1 MAPSTDR
8 AAGLRIAIFVH
19 GRFHAFD
26 LAAALERA
34 GVKVTV
40 FTNYPRQVAR
50 RFGLDSRAV
59 RSFWAHGVAHRAA
72 ARAGRFISGD
82 WLESWTHRI
91 FGRWAARQLKHRDFD
106 VVHLWSGVAEESLL
120 FLARTKPRQLTVVV
134 RGSVHIRK
142 QRELLLEEE
151 RRAGVPMEVPSLW
164 RVAREEREYRLAS
177 AICTISSFAY
187 DSFRA
192 AGVPE
197 ERLILATLGVDVR
210 AFQPSLGGT
219 EARMERI
226 RSGRPLRVLTVGTLS
241 FRKGALDYQQVVES
255 VPELFRFRFV
265 GTVAEECR
273 ELARGLRQN
282 VEFIGRKPQAELPA
296 EYHAA
301 DLFLFPTI
309 EDGFAQV
316 LAQAHAAGLPIIAT
330 RNSCAA
336 DLIEHGKTG
345 WITAARDAGAMSDYL
360 LWCHQNR
367 EPIVEICRTIARQPH
382 IRSWD
387 NMAQDYMAAVTAR
400 LAGGMGQPGGR
411 QFLGSSFPG

>member
-1 MAPSTDR
+1 MAPLRDR
-8 AAGLRIAIFVH
+8 AAALRIAIFVH

-26 LAAALERA
+26 LASALERA

-40 FTNYPRQVAR
+40 FTNYPRRVVR
-50 RFGLDSRAV
+50 RFGLDPRLV
-59 RSFWAHGVAHRAA
+59 RSFWVHGVAQRAVS
-72 ARAGRFISGD
+72 RAGQFLSGD

-91 FGRWAARQLKHRDFD
+91 FGGWAARQLKNRDFD
-106 VVHLWSGVAEESLL
+106 VVHLWSGVAEESLVL
-120 FLARTKPRQLTVVV
+120 LARTKPRQFTVVV
-134 RGSVHIRK
+134 RGSAHIRK
-142 QRELLLEEE
+142 QRELLLEEQH
-151 RRAGVPMEVPSLW
+151 RAGVPMEVPSLW
-164 RVAREEREYRLAS
+164 RVAREEREYQMAS

-197 ERLILATLGVDVR
+197 ERLILAPLGVDVR
-210 AFQPSLGGT
+210 AFQSSPAET
-219 EARMERI
+219 EARIERI

-241 FRKGALDYQQVVES
+241 FRKGALDYQQVMES
-255 VPELFRFRFV
+255 APDLFRFRFV

-345 WITAARDAGAMSDYL
+345 WITAARDAAAMSGYL
-360 LWCHQNR
+360 LGCHQNR
-367 EPIVEICRTIARQPH
+367 ELIVEICRTIARQPQ

-387 NMAQDYMAAVTAR
+387 DMAQDYVAAVTAR
-400 LAGGMGQPGGR
+400 LAGGMGQSGGR
-411 QFLGSSFPG
+411 QFSGFSFPG